1 MSVFSEDHPSCSTP
15 GCDRG
20 ATISTP
26 NGRRCGP
33 CTPPEH
39 TPSTGRQGVFTKIEQ
54 TLEEVEE

>member
-15 GCDRG
+15 ECDRG

-39 TPSTGRQGVFTKIEQ
+39 TPSGGQGTFTRVEQ
-54 TLEEVEE
+54 TLQEADV